1 VQARLLLE
9 RTRGLRELT
18 FDNLNLSKGKETVE
32 LLMSNG
38 DGDQVRLSVP
48 KTQLKQ
54 LVSWK
59 LLMSL

>member
-1 VQARLLLE
+1 MQAKLLLE

-18 FDNLNLSKGKETVE
+18 FDSLNLSKGKETVE

-48 KTQLKQ
+48 KAQLKQ

-59 LLMSL
+59 LLVSL

>member
-1 VQARLLLE
+1 MQAKLLLE

-18 FDNLNLSKGKETVE
+18 FDRMNLSKGKDTVE

-48 KTQLKQ
+48 KAQLKQ
-54 LVSWK
+54 LISWK
-59 LLMSL
+59 LLASL